1 MKKKNKLP
9 DKINIAPLELPGLD
23 RIAHMG
29 AGFTIL
35 DDKVIIICDKS
46 YARHLLG
53 RGRDKGL
60 PPS

>member
-1 MKKKNKLP
+1 MKK
-9 DKINIAPLELPGLD
+9 DKKHCESVNVAQLNLPGLD

-53 RGRDKGL
+53 KGRDKGL